1 VDPSHVV
8 QALLYMLLNVFDAA
22 RDVHHTLSTKEKRDF
37 EQNLRSKGYPCS
49 RRIEYVEEDGL
60 ASDAGIV
67 MDKAAVM
74 RQFEIGYE
82 ALGVDFAVGDGKP
95 TEDNDTYNKLTHVI
109 K

>member
-8 QALLYMLLNVFDAA
+8 QALLYTLLNVFDAA
-22 RDVHHTLSTKEKRDF
+22 RDVHQTLSTKEKRDF
-37 EQNLRSKGYPCS
+37 EQCS

-82 ALGVDFAVGDGKP
+82 TLGVEFAVGDGMS
-95 TEDNDTYNKLTHVI
+95 TEDNDTYIELMHFI
-109 K
+109 